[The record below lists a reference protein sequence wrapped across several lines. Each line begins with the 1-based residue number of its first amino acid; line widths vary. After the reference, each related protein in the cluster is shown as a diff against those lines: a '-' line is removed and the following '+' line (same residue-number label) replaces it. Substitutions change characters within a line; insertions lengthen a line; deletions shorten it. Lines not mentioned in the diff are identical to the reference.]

1 MALRE
6 VDDRVMDA
14 SARASYTADRKL
26 HPDPARSEEQ
36 LETLQN
42 VVICNGALYSE
53 IRDALSRDFE
63 EYKPLKS
70 DEIHFWNPRTGTLY
84 AHNARGT
91 IRLLRDVEQA
101 KVLSEMTGRDLA
113 INLQHYRDSPTDA
126 GNRFT
131 KFAHLNVK
139 KIMEVLPRDEV
150 RENGRLFALI
160 GPHDSVPAD
169 RVTLLETLDHEYLNV
184 RVLTIGDNVVVN
196 WDYIFSDQA
205 DRILRQFYLSCDA
218 ALPGVEL
225 HVVHYGRVG
234 ALSPFVHV
242 GDLCIPVNAYEEE
255 GLSNDSRQKY
265 PLQNTLITNPDIGRR
280 LDDILRTTGPTRL
293 FSGNT
298 VNTTSV
304 LNQTRTQLLA
314 AQRVASFLEMEW
326 LHIGLVL
333 KDNYPNI
340 KSISRYF
347 AGVASDEPLAG
358 KTLGD
363 TPSPKAEERRL
374 AEGLVEL
381 IRGL

>member
-1 MALRE
+1 
-6 VDDRVMDA
+6 
-14 SARASYTADRKL
+14 
-26 HPDPARSEEQ
+26 
-36 LETLQN
+36 
-42 VVICNGALYSE
+42 
-53 IRDALSRDFE
+53 
-63 EYKPLKS
+63 
-70 DEIHFWNPRTGTLY
+70 
-84 AHNARGT
+84 
-91 IRLLRDVEQA
+91 
-101 KVLSEMTGRDLA
+101 
-113 INLQHYRDSPTDA
+113 
-126 GNRFT
+126 
-131 KFAHLNVK
+131 
-139 KIMEVLPRDEV
+139 
-150 RENGRLFALI
+150 
-160 GPHDSVPAD
+160 
-169 RVTLLETLDHEYLNV
+169 VTLLETLDHEYLNV